1 MVLSKKSQREHR
13 RAAVLE
19 LAAQG
24 LSQQAIAERLGA
36 FHISSRTVGRDLDYL
51 RRESNEY
58 VKKNMKHLAF
68 EYRKVLSNF
77 YQLRKE
83 AWNHFNTTK
92 NEGIKAHLYQT
103 IQDINNDIMNMLAI
117 EDIIKMEVMLQEAKD
132 KAEITRQG
140 MNDII
145 HGNEYQSQAVF

>member
-132 KAEITRQG
+132 KAEITRRG

>member
-103 IQDINNDIMNMLAI
+103 MQDINNDIMNMLAI

-132 KAEITRQG
+132 KAEITRRG